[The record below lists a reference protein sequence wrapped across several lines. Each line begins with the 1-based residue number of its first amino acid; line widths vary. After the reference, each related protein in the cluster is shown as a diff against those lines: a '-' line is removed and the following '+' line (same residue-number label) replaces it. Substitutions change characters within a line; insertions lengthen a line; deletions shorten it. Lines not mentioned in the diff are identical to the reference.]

1 MRPVLFLCIVLLW
14 GCGQRG
20 SLYLPEEETRE
31 LAEQPAAAEDATAT
45 TEDSGTEDEREG
57 SDDDGPANP

>member
-45 TEDSGTEDEREG
+45 TEDSGTGPERT
-57 SDDDGPANP
+57 DD